1 MDTLA
6 RRWARGGPGDRQLAC
21 GCSAPARLNTQR
33 APRSGGESGD
43 AGKVGTAVVAEI
55 LADKIPVVDHFLDGV
70 GLFVKPV
77 AGTLVLASTLSGTSP
92 LAATVLGLIL
102 GAPAACSALSCLSP
116 LWASSSSSLP

>member
-1 MDTLA
+1 M
-6 RRWARGGPGDRQLAC
+6 
-21 GCSAPARLNTQR
+21 
-33 APRSGGESGD
+33 
-43 AGKVGTAVVAEI
+43 GTAVVAEI